1 MSKQKKGRSANKL
14 IDSVLTDLKDGD
26 EQQPKQVTNPFLD
39 ALRETRSEVDHTSP
53 GVPFPD
59 PEEPSELDVPEGLHV
74 KEKPPIP
81 KTAAAKTPE
90 PLPEIPVKRDATLV
104 MKNEPPVP
112 TKDVAPAVIE
122 LPAVPEQSATLQLQ
136 PEYPE
141 HKEEAS
147 STQSMNNNTNLTDR
161 TQPMA
166 AAHRGI
172 PDAPVKSAFGYNRPS
187 GRDIGGSGYSDAQMI
202 QAENLKLAQ
211 SRILELE
218 NEAEKLRQENEL
230 LTAAGT
236 IAKNRLD
243 EMIEKIHVVERAKM
257 DAMEHAALEM
267 KILKES
273 LLERDRE
280 TSKARRKV
288 EELETRLNSDLKK
301 IRVRERELEN
311 RLELARLE
319 KTALVRSK
327 DETILDLKRKL
338 DLISSELE
346 NYKQRTSELQGRIDN
361 QNDQIGRT
369 VRALRLALTNL
380 ESNDTSSENLLPMK
394 KAE

>member
-1 MSKQKKGRSANKL
+1 MSKPKKGRSANKL

-26 EQQPKQVTNPFLD
+26 EQKPKEVTNPFLD

-59 PEEPSELDVPEGLHV
+59 PEDSSEVDVPEGLHV

-81 KTAAAKTPE
+81 TSAPKADK
-90 PLPEIPVKRDATLV
+90 PLPENPAKRDATLV

-136 PEYPE
+136 PEPV
-141 HKEEAS
+141 EEPS

-172 PDAPVKSAFGYNRPS
+172 PEAPIKSAFGYNRPA

-236 IAKNRLD
+236 IAKTRLD
-243 EMIEKIHVVERAKM
+243 EMIEKIHVVERSKM